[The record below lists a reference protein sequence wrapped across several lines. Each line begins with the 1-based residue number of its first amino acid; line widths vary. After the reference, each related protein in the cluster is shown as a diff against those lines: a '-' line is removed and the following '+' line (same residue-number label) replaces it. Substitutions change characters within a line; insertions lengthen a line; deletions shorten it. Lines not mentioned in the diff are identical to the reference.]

1 MNDKT
6 IQQSLRDFHVAVETL
21 NVSVYIDI
29 RRKLNALKSALQKG
43 YKK

>member
-6 IQQSLRDFHVAVETL
+6 IQQSLRDFRVAVETL

-29 RRKLNALKSALQKG
+29 RRKLNALKSAFKKG
-43 YKK
+43 GSK